1 MNDNV
6 IEMSPSQRMHD
17 NSHRS
22 FIADHSML
30 KEMTKMHTTMSAI
43 DKTFQKTEKKEDQ
56 ILQRVCCIKIN
67 RKWRLKRQILITTT
81 FVFLIVLGIVMVF
94 LGVIIFFSSSKNSLF
109 IKRQIYIIQDLTFK
123 FKFKIMLKIEH

>member
-1 MNDNV
+1 MNDNT
-6 IEMSPSQRMHD
+6 IEMSPNQRQHD

-22 FIADHSML
+22 FIVDHSML
-30 KEMTKMHTTMSAI
+30 KEMTKMHTAVSVI
-43 DKTFQKTEKKEDQ
+43 DKNSFQKTEKKEDQ

-94 LGVIIFFSSSKNSLF
+94 LGVIIFSSSLPKSF
-109 IKRQIYIIQDLTFK
+109 I
-123 FKFKIMLKIEH
+123 H